1 MVVPHGLQHELETW
15 ITIVSTC
22 NVLVVLASFL
32 ILVDLVTIKNIE
44 KHPDNVS
51 DRPLPI
57 MMTFWTYMNHAN
69 TSRPRIVV
77 WDL

>member
-44 KHPDNVS
+44 KHPENVS

-57 MMTFWTYMNHAN
+57 MMTF
-69 TSRPRIVV
+69 
-77 WDL
+77 